1 MLVVVVMKRWMR
13 SVKTVSKYW
22 IVYETITYKISH
34 VKAENETEAINYVI
48 DNELQGKL
56 LDGSDWD
63 VVPMEEE

>member
-1 MLVVVVMKRWMR
+1 M
-13 SVKTVSKYW
+13 SKYW
-22 IVYETITYKISH
+22 IVYETITYRISH

-56 LDGSDWD
+56 CDGSDWD